1 MKLSKFNDKFYK
13 ETNKN
18 NLPEVMTNQK
28 KMGDISERSK
38 TNKKTKLKNN
48 IKNNIEEFL
57 KEKGKNCM
65 NVILLTNNNVNIKGN
80 NNLIISDSSKLRN
93 SHFSRFYKRTNT
105 EKGNSEYKKD
115 FDELSL
121 LQDNNEIQFPYII
134 QSLMKNK

>member
-1 MKLSKFNDKFYK
+1 MKLAKFNEKFSK

-18 NLPEVMTNQK
+18 NLPELIMNQK
-28 KMGDISERSK
+28 KVGDISERIK
-38 TNKKTKLKNN
+38 TKKKTKIKNK
-48 IKNNIEEFL
+48 IQNNIEEFL

-80 NNLIISDSSKLRN
+80 NNLIISDTSKFQ
-93 SHFSRFYKRTNT
+93 HTQFSKFYKRTNT

-121 LQDNNEIQFPYII
+121 LQDNNEIQFPFII